1 MNGISMWCEIMTD
14 TLAYKNTNILPNWR
28 QVSPEFLR
36 IQRLLAAAMSRS
48 AKPGYENLIYEK
60 R

>member
-1 MNGISMWCEIMTD
+1 MWCEIMTD
-14 TLAYKNTNILPNWR
+14 TLAYKNTNTLPNWR
-28 QVSPEFLR
+28 QVLPEFLR